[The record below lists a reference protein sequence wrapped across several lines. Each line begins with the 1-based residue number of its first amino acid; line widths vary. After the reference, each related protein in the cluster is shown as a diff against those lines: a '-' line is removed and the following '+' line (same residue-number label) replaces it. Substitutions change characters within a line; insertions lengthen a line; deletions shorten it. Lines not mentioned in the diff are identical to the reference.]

1 MLKSR
6 RLRVDNSQP
15 KKYGLPL
22 MAEKRPSGPDEWRLG
37 LEPAEPGPPPAQPPP
52 AEPAPTPDLSATR
65 LDRPLYAV
73 TVERLGWL
81 AVALYAVLSR
91 LLVLGMRPLNPRGA
105 GGALF
110 ALRLWRDGL
119 NAFAA
124 RPEIHACWL
133 HVIQAMVFAACG
145 ASDFTARLTV
155 ALFGLILVGAPFAL
169 RRDLGRAG
177 ALGFAAILALS
188 PAVTY
193 FSRSTGSAVPV
204 VALAV
209 VALAL
214 VCAVGCRPS
223 TGKVA
228 ALGCVAGLAM
238 ATGPASFAL
247 AAIFVVVLIAMGI
260 GEAIFGTNAGIR
272 LRVWWERRAALT
284 MVGVVAASAVFYLTE
299 TAFLRRSLFRAILAD
314 ARPLWET
321 AHKAGFNRGIAFYLP
336 ALAFYDFMA
345 LVLAVFA
352 ALAFIAFRVRS
363 RLAAAAFLWT
373 AFAGAF
379 FLVAP
384 ERRPD
389 WIVMLVVPAA
399 MLAGAGIDWLHHTG
413 GWRFARYP
421 IAVLAILTLYVQI
434 VTSFVYAAPDPT
446 EAPWLRHALL
456 YWSEPFTTYRT
467 PAECRRAE
475 QAAPRDARVL
485 FVRDEPALQWYLR
498 NLGHA
503 DDAASADL
511 VVLPAEPSE
520 VASPD
525 PTGSD
530 FTFEERWKPRF
541 ARLTASDGLRYF
553 FAMRA
558 WSKLDGRDVRIEL
571 QTPRPPVATK
581 PEAIPAPSPTPS
593 PSPAATPSPGPSARP
608 TPSPSPSM
616 SATPTPESTP
626 SATST
631 PPPG

>member
-1 MLKSR
+1 MT
-6 RLRVDNSQP
+6 
-15 KKYGLPL
+15 
-22 MAEKRPSGPDEWRLG
+22 EKRPSGPDEWRLG
-37 LEPAEPGPPPAQPPP
+37 LEPAEPAAPPAQPAP
-52 AEPAPTPDLSATR
+52 AEPAPQPDLSAAR
-65 LDRPLYAV
+65 LDRPLYTV

-124 RPEIHACWL
+124 RPETHACWL

-177 ALGFAAILALS
+177 ALAFAAILALS

-193 FSRSTGSAVPV
+193 FSRSTGSAVPT

-214 VCAVGCRPS
+214 VCALGRRPS

-228 ALGCVAGLAM
+228 ALGCVIGLAV
-238 ATGPASFAL
+238 ATGPASFTL
-247 AAIFVVVLIAMGI
+247 AAIFVVVLVAMGI

-284 MVGVVAASAVFYLTE
+284 MVSVVAASAVFYLTE
-299 TAFLRRSLFRAILAD
+299 TAFLRRSLLRAILAD

-321 AHKAGFNRGIAFYLP
+321 AHKAGFSRGIAFYLP

-345 LVLAVFA
+345 LVLAAFA

-379 FLVAP
+379 FLAAP
-384 ERRPD
+384 EHRPD
-389 WIVMLVVPAA
+389 WIVMVAVPAA
-399 MLAGAGIDWLHHTG
+399 MLAAAGIDWLHRTG
-413 GWRFARYP
+413 AWRFARYP

-467 PAECRRAE
+467 RAECRRAE
-475 QAAPRDARVL
+475 QAAPRDARVF

-498 NLGHA
+498 NLGRA

-511 VVLPAEPSE
+511 MVSPAEPSE
-520 VASPD
+520 AASPD
-525 PTGSD
+525 ATGSD

-541 ARLTASDGLRYF
+541 ARLTASEGLRYF

-558 WSKLDGRDVRIEL
+558 WSELDGRDVRIEL
-571 QTPRPPVATK
+571 HTPRPPVATK
-581 PEAIPAPSPTPS
+581 PTTVPAPSPSPTPS
-593 PSPAATPSPGPSARP
+593 PSPSPRSSLSPTASPLTTPSPGPSARP
-608 TPSPSPSM
+608 TPSPAPAM
-616 SATPTPESTP
+616 SAPPAPESTP
-626 SATST
+626 STTST
-631 PPPG
+631 PPSG